1 MHARLA
7 ARTRAD
13 RLDDGLAWCEQM
25 QGLRRA
31 YIGSRHPGASESEVL
46 ALWTE
51 ETFRGRVDDGLL
63 ARACAEIRRR
73 GEAGALP
80 EA

>member
-1 MHARLA
+1 MLNWCHELNMFRLHRIA
-7 ARTRAD
+7 
-13 RLDDGLAWCEQM
+13 GQ
-25 QGLRRA
+25 
-31 YIGSRHPGASESEVL
+31 HPGASESEVL

>member
-1 MHARLA
+1 MLNWSHEVNTIRLHRIA
-7 ARTRAD
+7 
-13 RLDDGLAWCEQM
+13 L
-25 QGLRRA
+25 
-31 YIGSRHPGASESEVL
+31 RHPAASESEVL

-73 GEAGALP
+73 GDHLAPAD
-80 EA
+80 A